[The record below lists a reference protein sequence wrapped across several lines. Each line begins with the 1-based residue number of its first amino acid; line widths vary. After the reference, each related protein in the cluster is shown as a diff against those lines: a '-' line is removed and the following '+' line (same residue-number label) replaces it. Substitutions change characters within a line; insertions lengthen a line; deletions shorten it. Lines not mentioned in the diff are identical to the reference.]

1 MTTIF
6 SATYSPDDNK
16 LRLYASTRLD
26 SETFARVKDAGFRW
40 APKQELF
47 VAPMWT
53 PQRED
58 LLLDLCGEIGDED
71 TSLVDRAE
79 ERADRFDGYSAS
91 RSQDADAAHRAVNQ
105 VAQRFEFGQP
115 ILVGHHSE
123 RKARKD
129 AERIESGM
137 RRAVNLWETSK
148 YWKQRAAGALQHAKY
163 KEQPG
168 VRHRRIKTLEAEK
181 RSHERTIA
189 ESEKALK
196 LWQRENLTFELAKH
210 IANYDHISHRFTLAD
225 FPRDPPATQYEGP
238 MGLWSALD
246 GGLINEKQ
254 ARDIAIPCHVRA
266 IEWASRWV
274 EHYSSRIAY
283 ELAMLGEQG
292 GIKAD
297 AFNIQPGGRVLISGE
312 WLVVLRVN
320 KREGRIN
327 SVTTTSRYV
336 KVRGI
341 EEVKDYR
348 AATDE
353 EAAKVKAATKLPP
366 LVNFPG
372 EGFIE
377 MTAAEWKRK
386 SPDNRV
392 TRMAAGTET
401 HGAYRY
407 KIGMRRDG
415 TYLSAQVFITDA
427 KRVDP
432 PAAPLAAPAPIQFAR
447 ECEMIDTP
455 AEPILTNNAGEKFEL
470 LQTQLKQGFQVVSAP
485 DLFPTPPE
493 LAATMVELAD
503 IEPDDDLLE
512 PEAGTARIIQ
522 AILAKHAT
530 LKITA
535 VEINSILSQSLRVRF
550 QSAVKIINADFLTC
564 TSEDIG
570 LFDKIL
576 MNPPFS
582 NAVDIKHIEHAH
594 RFLKPN
600 PRARLVAICANG
612 PRQSARF
619 SEMIEKFGGSWQAL
633 PEGTFKSS
641 GTGVNVALLTLH
653 AACEVL
659 A

>member
-1 MTTIF
+1 MTYT
-6 SATYSPDDNK
+6 ATYSPDDNK
-16 LRLYASTRLD
+16 LRLYSSSRLD
-26 SETFARVKDAGFRW
+26 TDIFARVKDAGFRW

-79 ERADRFDGYSAS
+79 VRADRFDGYSES
-91 RSQDADAAHRAVNQ
+91 RSQDAEAAHRAVND
-105 VAQRFEFGQP
+105 VAKRFEFGQP
-115 ILVGHHSE
+115 ILIGHHSE

-137 RRAVNLWETSK
+137 RRAVNMWKTSQ
-148 YWKQRAAGALQHAKY
+148 YWQQRAAGALQHAKY
-163 KEQPG
+163 KELPG
-168 VRHRRIKTLEAEK
+168 VRHRRIKTLEADK

-189 ESEKALK
+189 DSEKALK
-196 LWQRENLTFELAKH
+196 LWQSENLTFELATH
-210 IANYDHISHRFTLAD
+210 IANYDHISHCFTLAD
-225 FPRDPPATQYEGP
+225 FPRDPPAKQYEGP

-246 GGLINEKQ
+246 GGVINEQQ
-254 ARDIAIPCHVRA
+254 ARDIATPCHTRA
-266 IEWASRWV
+266 IERAGRWV

-292 GIKAD
+292 GLKAD
-297 AFNIQPGGRVLISGE
+297 AFNIQPGGRVLIGGE

-336 KVRGI
+336 AVRGI

-366 LVNFPG
+366 MVNFPG

-377 MTAAEWKRK
+377 MTAADWKRK

-392 TRMAAGTET
+392 TRIADQTET
-401 HGAYRY
+401 HGSYRY
-407 KIGMRRDG
+407 KISMRRDG
-415 TYLSAQVFITDA
+415 SYRSAQVFITDA
-427 KRVDP
+427 KRVDA
-432 PAAPLAAPAPIQFAR
+432 PAAPLVATAPIRFER
-447 ECEMIDTP
+447 EREMINTH
-455 AEPILTNNAGEKFEL
+455 AEPPKKSNDAEKFEL
-470 LQTQLKQGFQVVSAP
+470 LQAQLKQGIQIVSAP

-493 LAATMVELAD
+493 LAAEMVLLAD
-503 IEPDDDLLE
+503 IEPGDDLLE
-512 PEAGTARIIQ
+512 PQAGTARIIQ
-522 AILAKHAT
+522 AILEKHPAS
-530 LKITA
+530 KITA
-535 VEINSILSQSLRVRF
+535 VEINSVLAQSLRVRF
-550 QSAVKIINADFLTC
+550 QTSVKTINSDFLAC
-564 TSEDIG
+564 TSDSTG

-582 NAVDIKHIEHAH
+582 NAADIKHIEHAH
-594 RFLKPN
+594 LMLRPT

-619 SEMIEKFGGSWQAL
+619 SEMIEKFGGSWKVL

-653 AACEVL
+653 ADCEAL